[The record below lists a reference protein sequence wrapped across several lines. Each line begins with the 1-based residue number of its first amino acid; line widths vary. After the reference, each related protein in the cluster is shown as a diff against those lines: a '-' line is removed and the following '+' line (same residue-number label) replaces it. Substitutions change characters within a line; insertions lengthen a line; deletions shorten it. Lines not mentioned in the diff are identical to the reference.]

1 MGELVVAHSNTL
13 GASVVASTQPL
24 IYGVAGATWLGI
36 TFQDWV
42 LVGTG
47 VLVVMNLTLAVFKI
61 VELWRKG
68 Q

>member
-1 MGELVVAHSNTL
+1 MTHHASSV

-47 VLVVMNLTLAVFKI
+47 VLVVMNLTLAVFRI

>member
-1 MGELVVAHSNTL
+1 MKELAVAHSNV

-42 LVGTG
+42 LVATG
-47 VLVVMNLTLAVFKI
+47 VLVVLNLTLAVFKMI
-61 VELWRKG
+61 ELWRKDR
-68 Q
+68 